1 MKNNLLLLLTVL
13 CINVFHGQSL
23 SELNPGISYQA
34 LILQPED
41 QIPGYNN
48 QDAPLTDTNICLLFS
63 ITSANG
69 SIEYQ
74 EQKQLSTDRFGMIN
88 TIIGRGQVSYG
99 SWNEI
104 NWGDSL
110 KFLKVEVNL
119 DGQCS
124 NYTLL
129 AFEELTAVPYALN
142 AQASNKPGPQGDSA
156 YEVWL
161 ADGNQ
166 GSEEAFFDSI
176 KGDSAYQSWVTLGN
190 EGSEEDFIR
199 SLKGTSGGTGTS
211 TFEEWLALGNEGDPS
226 DFIASLQGENGTE
239 GESAYNTWIALG
251 NSGSKQDFIDSLRG
265 EDANANLPDG
275 NNDGDILTWIW
286 NGTTWLKQIISGNTN
301 SIQLI
306 SSVNS
311 SNQIV
316 CEKTTIDQIRYALS
330 GTSTNVTVN
339 GLPGGIISR
348 VTNDTLYVD
357 GTSTL
362 DVTQVTKFIYTVRS
376 LGSDGTQVSGSITLN
391 PSATVTLTTGE
402 LLQNSC
408 LGQAIAPVTFTLSGS
423 VPNANVI
430 GLPSGVLASIS
441 GNTLIISGTPS
452 TSIADGSIFNY
463 NVQTVAE
470 ACDPVSIQGSL
481 VFSDCSSCDPNANAG
496 SDATACFGDSFS
508 PASSASNYTSLQW
521 TTSGGGSFNNPNTPA
536 PTYFPNGADQTAGS
550 VILTLSVQNTN
561 CVTPQNLTS
570 SLTLSIVDCS
580 TVSATIV
587 NDDICTV
594 YNNSLS
600 FGAEINTP
608 NIGAIVAGGIC
619 YNTTGFPTVADN
631 IFRLNNTGTGDW
643 AASPPRVEGSFNNIP
658 LNAPIYIRAF
668 CETVNGDIIYGEQI
682 DVESNNPNLNHIYN
696 FTNATGDFNI
706 DSYPVTVLSEITFK
720 RIEKIRNFYWRSSS
734 IERRNIKKINFPR
747 LDTITGRMEIKNDFS
762 IETIFAPELR
772 KVQSLVDVDNTSL
785 VNFLLPQLREVN
797 YIEVKNNN
805 SLDSLNLDK
814 LKKTTYGN
822 IYKGIEIEHN
832 QRLRNLILPS
842 LLSTTIFRLRN
853 NDLVQVLKLDS
864 LNNANHLFEVSDNN
878 SIKQVKTPLLFKTG
892 SFGGV
897 NSSYVIYNND
907 SINSIQANSLRKVY
921 DGIQIYRN
929 PLLDV
934 SNNFPCEMYVFENDV
949 LDCSPGSLSISQNA
963 TNSFCFQDLNL
974 RGDPIITTNAI
985 VFNSA
990 TNQYETGFNIVR
1002 GTNSFVKYD
1011 TRGVVFSSSPS
1022 PTYNGDNTT
1031 DPFYEEKGT
1040 GIGSENVNIYR
1051 NISPSTTYYVRAFI
1065 EDCNGVYY
1073 GNEVSFTTN

>member
-1 MKNNLLLLLTVL
+1 MKNNRLLLLTVL
-13 CINVFHGQSL
+13 WINVFHGQSL

-110 KFLKVEVNL
+110 KFLKVEVNI

-142 AQASNKPGPQGDSA
+142 AQASNEPGPQGDSA

-166 GSEEAFFDSI
+166 GSEEAFFDAI
-176 KGDSAYQSWVTLGN
+176 KGDSAYQSWVASGN
-190 EGSEEDFIR
+190 EGPEEDFIR

-211 TFEEWLALGNEGDPS
+211 TFEEWLALGNEGDSS

-301 SIQLI
+301 SIELI

-316 CEKTTIDQIRYALS
+316 CEQTTIDQIRYALS

-362 DVTQVTKFIYTVRS
+362 DVTQATKFIYTVRS
-376 LGSDGTQVSGSITLN
+376 LGSNGTQVSGSITLN
-391 PSATVTLTTGE
+391 PSATVTLTIGE
-402 LLQNSC
+402 LSQNSC
-408 LGQAIAPVTFTLSGS
+408 LGQAISPVTFTLSGS
-423 VPNANVI
+423 VPNANVS
-430 GLPSGVLASIS
+430 GLPSGLLASIS
-441 GNTLIISGTPS
+441 GNTLTISGTPS

-481 VFSDCSSCDPNANAG
+481 IFSDCSSCDPNANAG
-496 SDATACFGDSFS
+496 LDATACFGDSFS

-536 PTYFPNGADQTAGS
+536 PTYFPNSADQTSGS

-570 SLTLSIVDCS
+570 SITLSIVDCS
-580 TVSATIV
+580 TVSATLI
-587 NDDICTV
+587 NDNICTV

-643 AASPPRVEGSFNNIP
+643 AASPPRVEGSFDNIP
-658 LNAPIYIRAF
+658 LNTTIYIRAF

-696 FTNATGDFNI
+696 FTNASGNFNI
-706 DSYPVTVLSEITFK
+706 DTYPVTVLSEITFK
-720 RIEKIRNFYWRSSS
+720 RIEKISNFYWRSSNIVS
-734 IERRNIKKINFPR
+734 RNIKKANFPR
-747 LDTITGRMEIKNDFS
+747 LDTITSMVDIKNDYS
-762 IETIFAPELR
+762 IKTIYAPELR
-772 KVQSLVDVDNTSL
+772 KINYQFHIQSTSL
-785 VNFLLPQLREVN
+785 KELLFPKLKEAYEVIIN
-797 YIEVKNNN
+797 NNN
-805 SLDSLNLDK
+805 SLDTLNLSEFKRTTSTQAYDGIDINVNASLN
-814 LKKTTYGN
+814 N
-822 IYKGIEIEHN
+822 IV
-832 QRLRNLILPS
+832 LTS
-842 LLSTTIFRLRN
+842 LNNSSYLNINN
-853 NDLVQVLKLDS
+853 NDSVRIIKLDS
-864 LNNANHLFEVSDNN
+864 LVNTSHYFRVSNN
-878 SIKQVKTPLLFKTG
+878 SSLHKIKTPLLFETG
-892 SFGGV
+892 NSGNRYTSFQ
-897 NSSYVIYNND
+897 IYEND
-907 SINSIQANSLRKVY
+907 SLSIIEVNNLRKVY
-921 DGIQIYRN
+921 DQINIRN
-929 PLLDV
+929 NAMFDV
-934 SNNFPCEMYVFENDV
+934 SNNFPCEMYVFNNDSF
-949 LDCSPGSLSISQNA
+949 DCSPEGIIIYGNA
-963 TNSFCFQDLNL
+963 TNTYCFQDLNL
-974 RGDPIITTNAI
+974 RVDPILTTDN
-985 VFNSA
+985 VLFNSA
-990 TNQYETGFNIVR
+990 TNQYQTGVNITR
-1002 GTNSFVKYD
+1002 GTNSFVVFEK
-1011 TRGVVFSSSPS
+1011 RGVVFSTTPN
-1022 PTYNGDNTT
+1022 PTYAGDNSA
-1031 DPFYEEKGT
+1031 DPFYEEKG
-1040 GIGSENVNIYR
+1040 GGVASENINIYR
-1051 NISPSTTYYVRAFI
+1051 NILPATTYYVRAFV
-1065 EDCNGVYY
+1065 EDCNEVYY

>member
-1 MKNNLLLLLTVL
+1 MKNNLLFLLTVL
-13 CINVFHGQSL
+13 WINVFHGQSL

-74 EQKQLSTDRFGMIN
+74 ERKQLSTDRFGMIN

-142 AQASNKPGPQGDSA
+142 AQASNEPGPQGDSA

-176 KGDSAYQSWVTLGN
+176 KGDSAYQIWVTLGN

-316 CEKTTIDQIRYALS
+316 CEQTTIDQIRYALS

-357 GTSTL
+357 GISTL
-362 DVTQVTKFIYTVRS
+362 DVTQATKFIYTVRS

-391 PSATVTLTTGE
+391 PSATVTLTSGE
-402 LLQNSC
+402 LSQNSC

-423 VPNANVI
+423 VPNANVT

-441 GNTLIISGTPS
+441 GNTLTISGTPS

-536 PTYFPNGADQTAGS
+536 PTYFPNSADQTAGS

-587 NDDICTV
+587 NDNICTV

-643 AASPPRVEGSFNNIP
+643 AASPPRVEGSFNNLP
-658 LNAPIYIRAF
+658 LNTPIYIRAF

-696 FTNATGDFNI
+696 FTNASGDFNI
-706 DSYPVTVLSEITFK
+706 DTYPVSVLSEITFK
-720 RIEKIRNFYWRSSS
+720 RIEKIRNFYWRSSNIVS
-734 IERRNIKKINFPR
+734 RNIKKANFPR
-747 LDTITGRMEIKNDFS
+747 LDTITNAVEIRNDFS
-762 IETIFAPELR
+762 IESLYAPELMKIEDR
-772 KVQSLVDVDNTSL
+772 LDIDNTSL
-785 VNFLLPQLREVN
+785 AEILFPKVQEIEYVN
-797 YIEVKNNN
+797 ISNN
-805 SLDSLNLDK
+805 SQLDTLNLID
-814 LKKTTYGN
+814 LKRTTYGN
-822 IYKGIEIEHN
+822 IYYGLVLN
-832 QRLRNLILPS
+832 NNSNLRNIVLPS
-842 LLSTTIFRLRN
+842 FLSTQKLTLSNNNAVNTI
-853 NDLVQVLKLDS
+853 KLDS
-864 LNNANHLFEVSDNN
+864 INNVVHSFYVSSNN
-878 SIKQVKTPLLFKTG
+878 SLKRIKAPLLFETG
-892 SFGGV
+892 SSGNRSTSF
-897 NSSYVIYNND
+897 SIYEND
-907 SINSIQANSLRKVY
+907 SLTRIEVNSLRKVY
-921 DGIQIYRN
+921 DAINIRN
-929 PLLDV
+929 NAMLDV
-934 SNNFPCEMYVFENDV
+934 SDNFPCEMYVFNNDSF
-949 LDCSPGSLSISQNA
+949 DCSPEGLTISGNA
-963 TNSFCFQDLNL
+963 TNTYCFQDLNL
-974 RGDPIITTNAI
+974 RGAPILTTDN
-985 VFNSA
+985 VLFNSA
-990 TNQYETGFNIVR
+990 TNQYETGINITR
-1002 GTNSFVKYD
+1002 GTNSFVVFEK
-1011 TRGVVFSSSPS
+1011 RGVVFSTSPN
-1022 PTYNGDNTT
+1022 PTYAGDNSA
-1031 DPFYEEKGT
+1031 DPFYEEKG
-1040 GIGSENVNIYR
+1040 GGVASENINIYR
-1051 NISPSTTYYVRAFI
+1051 NILPATTYYVRAFV
-1065 EDCNGVYY
+1065 EDCNEVYY